1 MAEHQVEGVAQMP
14 DGGGIVLTVLGGAA
28 ALGLAGGALSLGAPL
43 GLAALVWLI
52 GAPVLALL
60 AGAGWLRWQ
69 GRRRDRY
76 SAPSVTGAASDRA

>member
-1 MAEHQVEGVAQMP
+1 MAEQQIEGVAQMP
-14 DGGGIVLTVLGGAA
+14 DGGGIVLTVLGGAG

-43 GLAALVWLI
+43 GLAAVLWLI

-69 GRRRDRY
+69 GRRRDRH
-76 SAPSVTGAASDRA
+76 STAPVAGAASDGA